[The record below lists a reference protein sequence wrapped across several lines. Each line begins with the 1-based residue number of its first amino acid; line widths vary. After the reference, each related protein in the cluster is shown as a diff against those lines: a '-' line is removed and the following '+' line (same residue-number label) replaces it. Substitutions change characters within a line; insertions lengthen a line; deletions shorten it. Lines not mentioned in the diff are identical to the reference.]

1 MDLEV
6 GSDIGGVS
14 GKRKRGNNIIIFQ
27 LYLETYNSNKYLPI
41 QRTKKMTEM
50 LRLRHFLF
58 SPFPSQV

>member
-14 GKRKRGNNIIIFQ
+14 GKRKRGNNVIIFQ

-41 QRTKKMTEM
+41 QRTKKI
-50 LRLRHFLF
+50 R
-58 SPFPSQV
+58 